1 MYFQFLVLDFIFSH
15 SNMITFKGTN
25 KGKLLMRAD
34 LPHELEIEVARQLE
48 YILPPARTRVSFRRR
63 TSTRNISLATS
74 ILEESQEDDEDV
86 FGTPRELEGANWE
99 REEQLLNEELE
110 DAYDHFLDKL
120 ENLVGILFDLPCN
133 KKGASL
139 FSLNRMLKI

>member
-1 MYFQFLVLDFIFSH
+1 MNFQFFVLDFIFSH

-34 LPHELEIEVARQLE
+34 LPNAMEAEVARQLE
-48 YILPPARTRVSFRRR
+48 YILPPSRTRVSFRRR
-63 TSTRNISLATS
+63 ISTQNISNLPS
-74 ILEESQEDDEDV
+74 VDEDEDSLEDDEDV
-86 FGTPRELEGANWE
+86 FGSTGEFVANWE

-120 ENLVGILFDLPCN
+120 ENLVSSRF
-133 KKGASL
+133 KYS
-139 FSLNRMLKI
+139 KIAIS

>member
-1 MYFQFLVLDFIFSH
+1 
-15 SNMITFKGTN
+15 
-25 KGKLLMRAD
+25 MRAD

-63 TSTRNISLATS
+63 ISTQNIPIDSS
-74 ILEESQEDDEDV
+74 IDEESLEDDDEDV
-86 FGTPRELEGANWE
+86 FGTPGEFVANWV

-120 ENLVGILFDLPCN
+120 ENLVGFIFDFP
-133 KKGASL
+133 
-139 FSLNRMLKI
+139 FH

>member
-1 MYFQFLVLDFIFSH
+1 
-15 SNMITFKGTN
+15 MITFKGTN

-34 LPHELEIEVARQLE
+34 LPSELEIEVARQLE

-63 TSTRNISLATS
+63 TSTRNISIAPS
-74 ILEESQEDDEDV
+74 ILEESLEEDEDV
-86 FGTPRELEGANWE
+86 FGTPGELEVNWE

-120 ENLVGILFDLPCN
+120 ENLVGLYSICHFIKEAFWSKFYSHYFLLTGC
-133 KKGASL
+133 
-139 FSLNRMLKI
+139 

>member
-1 MYFQFLVLDFIFSH
+1 
-15 SNMITFKGTN
+15 MITFKGTN

-34 LPHELEIEVARQLE
+34 LPSELEIEVARQLE

-63 TSTRNISLATS
+63 TSTRNISIAPS
-74 ILEESQEDDEDV
+74 ILEESLEEDEDV
-86 FGTPRELEGANWE
+86 FGTLGELEVNWE

-120 ENLVGILFDLPCN
+120 ENLVGACDL
-133 KKGASL
+133 
-139 FSLNRMLKI
+139 

>member
-1 MYFQFLVLDFIFSH
+1 
-15 SNMITFKGTN
+15 MITFKGTN

-63 TSTRNISLATS
+63 TSTRNISIVPSS
-74 ILEESQEDDEDV
+74 ILEVSLEDDEDV
-86 FGTPRELEGANWE
+86 FGTPGDLEANQI
-99 REEQLLNEELE
+99 RDEQLINEELE

-120 ENLVGILFDLPCN
+120 ENLVGACDL
-133 KKGASL
+133 
-139 FSLNRMLKI
+139 